1 MRLYKVDCNFA
12 GLKNDFMKP
21 LNLFA
26 VLMCCCYVAVA
37 QNIPSGSG
45 NPPSERGALPVPVP
59 VGMDV
64 RHYRSMVDEG
74 ADERKLQELC
84 KRNEELKL
92 RIYLSRRLLR
102 NVDR

>member
-1 MRLYKVDCNFA
+1 M
-12 GLKNDFMKP
+12 
-21 LNLFA
+21 
-26 VLMCCCYVAVA
+26 
-37 QNIPSGSG
+37 
-45 NPPSERGALPVPVP
+45 PVPVQ
-59 VGMDV
+59 VDMDV

-74 ADERKLQELC
+74 ADERKLQELF

>member
-1 MRLYKVDCNFA
+1 
-12 GLKNDFMKP
+12 MKP
-21 LNLFA
+21 LSFFV

-45 NPPSERGALPVPVP
+45 NPPSERGALPVPIQVE
-59 VGMDV
+59 MDV

-74 ADERKLQELC
+74 ADERKLQELFEWY
-84 KRNEELKL
+84 KELKL
-92 RIYLSRRLLR
+92 RIYLARRLLR

>member
-1 MRLYKVDCNFA
+1 
-12 GLKNDFMKP
+12 MKP
-21 LNLFA
+21 LSFFA

-45 NPPSERGALPVPVP
+45 NPPSEGGDLPVPVQ
-59 VGMDV
+59 VEMDV
-64 RHYRSMVDEG
+64 RHYHSMVDEG
-74 ADERKLQELC
+74 ADERKLQELF

-102 NVDR
+102 SVDRLGENKNL

>member
-1 MRLYKVDCNFA
+1 MWQWPRISRRGA
-12 GLKNDFMKP
+12 ETRRRRG
-21 LNLFA
+21 
-26 VLMCCCYVAVA
+26 
-37 QNIPSGSG
+37 
-45 NPPSERGALPVPVP
+45 GALPVPVQ
-59 VGMDV
+59 VDMDV

-74 ADERKLQELC
+74 ADERKLQELF

>member
-1 MRLYKVDCNFA
+1 
-12 GLKNDFMKP
+12 MKQ
-21 LNLFA
+21 LSFFV

-45 NPPSERGALPVPVP
+45 NPPSEGGDLPVPVRIE
-59 VGMDV
+59 MDA

-74 ADERKLQELC
+74 ADERKLQELF